1 MPLSNELAN
10 AVVTR
15 FSAAAKGQYLGP
27 EMQAMRPLLQVQ
39 QQWSGLPAE
48 DSLLA
53 EALKSREGWHLFLFP
68 FAGRQVHLGL
78 ASLLAWRASQ
88 RQPLTFSIAVNDYG
102 LELLSATPVDW
113 ARQLDAALFSPDDLL
128 KDVLASLNAG
138 ELALRRFREIA
149 RIAGLVFAGYP
160 GAPKST
166 RQVQA
171 SSGLFFEVFKQ
182 YDSRNLLLAQA
193 GEEVLREELDIR
205 RLEQT
210 LERINRMKLDL
221 HQVKR
226 PTPLGFPLLV
236 ERMRESMS
244 SEKLADRIRRM
255 VSDLE
260 KTADT
265 GKT

>member
-1 MPLSNELAN
+1 
-10 AVVTR
+10 
-15 FSAAAKGQYLGP
+15 
-27 EMQAMRPLLQVQ
+27 MQALQPLLEVQ
-39 QQWSGLPAE
+39 QRWSGLPT
-48 DSLLA
+48 STKLLA
-53 EALKSREGWHLFLFP
+53 EALKSREGWHLFLYP

-88 RQPLTFSIAVNDYG
+88 QQPVTFSIAVNDYG
-102 LELLSATPVDW
+102 LELLSATHMDW
-113 ARQLDAALFSPDDLL
+113 SQVLNAELLSPGNLL
-128 KDVLASLNAG
+128 QDVLASLNAG
-138 ELALRRFREIA
+138 ELARRRFREIA

-182 YDSRNLLLAQA
+182 YDAGNLLLAQA
-193 GEEVLREELDIR
+193 GEEVLREELDIH

-210 LERINRMKLDL
+210 LERINRLTVEL
-221 HQVKR
+221 HPIKR

-260 KTADT
+260 KTAEA
-265 GKT
+265 GKR

>member
-1 MPLSNELAN
+1 MPLSNELAH
-10 AVVTR
+10 AVVVR
-15 FSAAAKGQYLGP
+15 FGAAARGEFMGP
-27 EMQAMRPLLQVQ
+27 EMRALRPLLEVQ
-39 QQWSGLPAE
+39 QQWSGLPTE

-53 EALKSREGWHLFLFP
+53 EALKSREGWHLFLYP

-78 ASLLAWRASQ
+78 ASLLAWRVSQ
-88 RQPLTFSIAVNDYG
+88 RVAVTFSIAVNDYG
-102 LELLSATPVDW
+102 LELLSATYIDW
-113 ARQLDAALFSPDDLL
+113 SEHLNAELLSPEFLL

-171 SSGLFFEVFKQ
+171 SSGLFFQVFKQ
-182 YDSRNLLLAQA
+182 YDADNLLLAQA
-193 GEEVLREELDIR
+193 GEEVLREELDIH

-210 LERINRMKLDL
+210 LARLNMLRMDL
-221 HQVKR
+221 HLIKR

-260 KTADT
+260 KTAET
-265 GKT
+265 GKD